1 MYTLPVRYL
10 NTTDGI
16 SQSVLLTVLEE
27 WAYQPGDCGLFSLT
41 NVLAHAFINLMNK
54 TVLIDHI
61 PSRFTVNFVRG
72 NDIAFHLNPRFND
85 GGKQAVVRN
94 TMVGERWGKEER
106 HTQGGFPF
114 MAGQSFEVS
123 GNFH

>member
-1 MYTLPVRYL
+1 
-10 NTTDGI
+10 
-16 SQSVLLTVLEE
+16 
-27 WAYQPGDCGLFSLT
+27 
-41 NVLAHAFINLMNK
+41 
-54 TVLIDHI
+54 
-61 PSRFTVNFVRG
+61 VNFVRG

-94 TMVGERWGKEER
+94 TMVGESWGKEER

-123 GNFH
+123 ANFH